1 LFLEINLLYS
11 FHGKDFAMNIQIKP
25 VAEPAAQGRVVT
37 KAVIAAAD
45 HLGLNAARL
54 ADVLGVS
61 APTVSRMKRQDFVL
75 EQGSKSF
82 ELAVLLIRVFRSLDA
97 IVGGDEA
104 VARTWLRNHN
114 DALMAV
120 PAEKITQI
128 TGLLD
133 VLAYLD
139 ARRAPI

>member
-1 LFLEINLLYS
+1 MI
-11 FHGKDFAMNIQIKP
+11 MNIQ
-25 VAEPAAQGRVVT
+25 VRPAADPSEQGRVVT
-37 KAVIAAAD
+37 KAVVSAAER
-45 HLGLNAARL
+45 LGINAARV

-61 APTVSRMKRQDFVL
+61 APTVSRMKRLDFVL
-75 EQGSKSF
+75 EPGAKSF

-104 VARTWLRNHN
+104 VARAWLRNHN
-114 DALMAV
+114 DALGAV
-120 PAEKITQI
+120 PAEKLTTI

>member
-1 LFLEINLLYS
+1 
-11 FHGKDFAMNIQIKP
+11 MNIRVKTEAGS
-25 VAEPAAQGRVVT
+25 AEQGRVVT

-45 HLGLNAARL
+45 RLGLNAARM
-54 ADVLGVS
+54 ADILGVS
-61 APTVSRMKRQDFVL
+61 APSVSRMKKLDFL
-75 EQGSKSF
+75 LDPGSKSF

-104 VARTWLRNHN
+104 VARAWLKNHN
-114 DALMAV
+114 DVLAAA
-120 PAEKITQI
+120 PADKLTTI

-139 ARRAPI
+139 ARRAPL

>member
-1 LFLEINLLYS
+1 
-11 FHGKDFAMNIQIKP
+11 MNIQIKP
-25 VAEPAAQGRVVT
+25 VADPAAQGRVVT